1 MSYFSSLLILLP
13 SGGINYLHV
22 SNVSP
27 SLVRFSTLP
36 FFSSWWEGLVSSH
49 NFTVFRGWE
58 RALIKLH
65 LNFTILLFLNDK
77 WLDVSFLSSFIYLF
91 LFCSLFA
98 WYLRSFTTVEEQRS
112 NEVPYLCLSPM
123 LAHDVG
129 GIILSSYMEESND
142 LSRNR
147 FSYPVVQ

>member
-1 MSYFSSLLILLP
+1 MSYFSFLLILLP
-13 SGGINYLHV
+13 NGGINYLHV
-22 SNVSP
+22 SNVDR

-36 FFSSWWEGLVSSH
+36 FFPSWERVSQLSQFH
-49 NFTVFRGWE
+49 NFRGGE

-65 LNFTILLFLNDK
+65 LNFTILFFLNDE
-77 WLDVSFLSSFIYLF
+77 WFDVSLLSSFIHPF
-91 LFCSLFA
+91 LFCSLFT

-112 NEVPYLCLSPM
+112 NKVPHLCLSPM

-129 GIILSSYMEESND
+129 GIILLFYMEESND
-142 LSRNR
+142 LSLDR

>member
-1 MSYFSSLLILLP
+1 MSSSSSLLILLP

-22 SNVSP
+22 SNVTR

-36 FFSSWWEGLVSSH
+36 FFPSWGRVSQLSQFH
-49 NFTVFRGWE
+49 NFRGGE

-65 LNFTILLFLNDK
+65 LNFTILFFLNDE
-77 WLDVSFLSSFIYLF
+77 WLDVSLPSSFIYPF
-91 LFCSLFA
+91 LFCSLFT
-98 WYLRSFTTVEEQRS
+98 WYLRSFTTVEQQWS

-123 LAHDVG
+123 LAYNG
-129 GIILSSYMEESND
+129 GEIILSFYMKESND
-142 LSRNR
+142 LSRDR

>member
-1 MSYFSSLLILLP
+1 MSYSSFLLILLP

-22 SNVSP
+22 SNVTR
-27 SLVRFSTLP
+27 SLGRFSTLP
-36 FFSSWWEGLVSSH
+36 LLPSWGRVSQLLQFQ
-49 NFTVFRGWE
+49 NFWGGE

-65 LNFTILLFLNDK
+65 LNFTILLFLNDE
-77 WLDVSFLSSFIYLF
+77 WLVISFLSSFVYVF

-112 NEVPYLCLSPM
+112 NEVPYLRLSPM

-129 GIILSSYMEESND
+129 GIILSSYMEELND
-142 LSRNR
+142 LSRDR
-147 FSYPVVQ
+147 FLYPVVR